1 MKNIIKQMTLKR
13 KIFSLIAI
21 AVFFIISF
29 QTVSYLSIQ
38 NVIENRA
45 KDYSQSTIF
54 QTKTAVEQT
63 LDRVE
68 NRTQKFAYNTYLI
81 DFLKADTIEEKIE
94 VHPYVENVINNLLEN
109 NTEFRAAALVKENNW
124 RNFYGDLDYFVYQK
138 VVNDL
143 GEEFNNLTR
152 GQFEIIEHKGEIIH
166 FYLYPIFDLHSS
178 SNKNNKLGT
187 AIIRIDSSNINKSI
201 RDISANQYTTFFI
214 ADEND
219 RFITSSLK
227 SNLIDN
233 SKAFE
238 NYNQNSEYI
247 VQNERINFAN
257 WRIYG
262 FTSRNKVAEDL
273 KQFPLMIIFS
283 SLTFVILLLGIGFV
297 LNKNITK
304 PVISIAKSMDLIGEN
319 NDNQRI
325 NLDING
331 ELGIIVEDANK
342 MLDKIENFKK
352 HEIEM
357 QTQIYETKI
366 SRHKAELS
374 ALQSQIN
381 PHFLYNT
388 LECIRSIGAVY
399 ESQEI
404 MDISIA
410 MADIFRYSIKS
421 NRFVKV
427 KEEIEIIESYLKI
440 MKLRFPKRINYEID
454 IKNQIKNKKIIKML
468 LQPIVENAFYH
479 GLESK
484 TDGGKILIKAEIKD
498 EDIIFLISDNGKGIK
513 EEKLNLL
520 NNSLNRVLKIEI
532 EDFKKHGIGILNIN
546 KRIKL
551 NYGEEYGLKL
561 DSKIDQG
568 TEVEIIIPVEK

>member
-1 MKNIIKQMTLKR
+1 
-13 KIFSLIAI
+13 
-21 AVFFIISF
+21 
-29 QTVSYLSIQ
+29 
-38 NVIENRA
+38 VIENRA

>member
-1 MKNIIKQMTLKR
+1 VKNIIKQMTLKR

-238 NYNQNSEYI
+238 NYNRNSEYI
-247 VQNERINFAN
+247 VQNERIKFAN

-283 SLTFVILLLGIGFV
+283 SLTFVILLLGIGFI
-297 LNKNITK
+297 LNQNITK
-304 PVISIAKSMDLIGEN
+304 PVIKIAKSMDLIGEN
-319 NDNQRI
+319 KANQRI

-331 ELGIIVEDANK
+331 ELGIIVEDANN
-342 MLDKIENFKK
+342 MLKKIENLKK

-388 LECIRSIGAVY
+388 LECMRSIGAVY

-404 MDISIA
+404 MNISTA

-427 KEEIEIIESYLKI
+427 KEEIEIIESYLRI
-440 MKLRFPKRINYEID
+440 MKLRFPERIDYEID
-454 IKNQIKNKKIIKML
+454 IKKQIKNKKIIKML

-484 TDGGKILIKAEIKD
+484 TDGGKIVIKAEIKD
-498 EDIIFLISDNGKGIK
+498 KNIIFLISDNGKGIK

-520 NNSLNRVLKIEI
+520 NDSLNRVLKIEI

>member
-1 MKNIIKQMTLKR
+1 
-13 KIFSLIAI
+13 
-21 AVFFIISF
+21 
-29 QTVSYLSIQ
+29 
-38 NVIENRA
+38 
-45 KDYSQSTIF
+45 
-54 QTKTAVEQT
+54 
-63 LDRVE
+63 
-68 NRTQKFAYNTYLI
+68 
-81 DFLKADTIEEKIE
+81 
-94 VHPYVENVINNLLEN
+94 
-109 NTEFRAAALVKENNW
+109 
-124 RNFYGDLDYFVYQK
+124 
-138 VVNDL
+138 
-143 GEEFNNLTR
+143 
-152 GQFEIIEHKGEIIH
+152 
-166 FYLYPIFDLHSS
+166 
-178 SNKNNKLGT
+178 
-187 AIIRIDSSNINKSI
+187 
-201 RDISANQYTTFFI
+201 
-214 ADEND
+214 
-219 RFITSSLK
+219 
-227 SNLIDN
+227 
-233 SKAFE
+233 
-238 NYNQNSEYI
+238 
-247 VQNERINFAN
+247 
-257 WRIYG
+257 
-262 FTSRNKVAEDL
+262 
-273 KQFPLMIIFS
+273 
-283 SLTFVILLLGIGFV
+283 
-297 LNKNITK
+297 
-304 PVISIAKSMDLIGEN
+304 
-319 NDNQRI
+319 
-325 NLDING
+325 
-331 ELGIIVEDANK
+331 
-342 MLDKIENFKK
+342 
-352 HEIEM
+352 M

>member
-1 MKNIIKQMTLKR
+1 VKNIIKQMTLKR
-13 KIFSLIAI
+13 KIFSLIAV

-54 QTKTAVEQT
+54 QTKTTVEQT
-63 LDRVE
+63 LDKVE

-81 DFLKADTIEEKIE
+81 DFLKADTIEEKIK

-124 RNFYGDLDYFVYQK
+124 RNFYGDLDYFIYQK

-143 GEEFNNLTR
+143 GEKFNNLTR

>member
-1 MKNIIKQMTLKR
+1 VKNIIKQMTLKR
-13 KIFSLIAI
+13 KIFSLIAV

-38 NVIENRA
+38 NLIESRA
-45 KDYSQSTIF
+45 KDHSQSTIL
-54 QTKTAVEQT
+54 QTKTDVEQT
-63 LDRVE
+63 LDRVK
-68 NRTQKFAYNTYLI
+68 NMTQKFAYNTYLI
-81 DFLKADTIEEKIE
+81 DFLKAATIEEKIE

>member
-238 NYNQNSEYI
+238 NYNRNSEYI
-247 VQNERINFAN
+247 VQNERIKFAN

-283 SLTFVILLLGIGFV
+283 SLTFVILLLGIGFI
-297 LNKNITK
+297 LNQNITK
-304 PVISIAKSMDLIGEN
+304 PVIKIAKSMDLIGEN
-319 NDNQRI
+319 KANQRI

-331 ELGIIVEDANK
+331 ELGIIVEDANN
-342 MLDKIENFKK
+342 MLKKIENLKK

-388 LECIRSIGAVY
+388 LECMRSIGAVY

-404 MDISIA
+404 MNISTA

-427 KEEIEIIESYLKI
+427 KEEIEIIESYLRI
-440 MKLRFPKRINYEID
+440 MKLRFPERIDYEID
-454 IKNQIKNKKIIKML
+454 IKKQIKNKKIIKML

-484 TDGGKILIKAEIKD
+484 TDGGKIVIKAEIKD
-498 EDIIFLISDNGKGIK
+498 KNIIFLISDNGKGIK

-520 NNSLNRVLKIEI
+520 NDSLNRVLKIEI

>member
-238 NYNQNSEYI
+238 NYNRNSEYI
-247 VQNERINFAN
+247 VQNERIKFAN

-283 SLTFVILLLGIGFV
+283 SLTFVILLLGIGFI
-297 LNKNITK
+297 LNQNITK
-304 PVISIAKSMDLIGEN
+304 PVIKIAKSMDLIGEN
-319 NDNQRI
+319 KANQRI

-331 ELGIIVEDANK
+331 ELGIIVEDANN
-342 MLDKIENFKK
+342 MLKKIENLKK

-404 MDISIA
+404 MNISTA

-427 KEEIEIIESYLKI
+427 KEEIEIIESYLRI
-440 MKLRFPKRINYEID
+440 MKLRFPERIDYEID
-454 IKNQIKNKKIIKML
+454 IKKQIKNKKIIKML

-484 TDGGKILIKAEIKD
+484 TDGGKIVIKAEIKD
-498 EDIIFLISDNGKGIK
+498 KNIIFLISDNGKGIK

-520 NNSLNRVLKIEI
+520 NDSLNRVLKIEI

>member
-13 KIFSLIAI
+13 KIFSLIAV

-54 QTKTAVEQT
+54 QTKTTVEQT
-63 LDRVE
+63 LDKVE

-81 DFLKADTIEEKIE
+81 DFLKADTIEEKIK

-124 RNFYGDLDYFVYQK
+124 RNFYGDLDYFIYQK

-143 GEEFNNLTR
+143 GEKFNNLTR

>member
-1 MKNIIKQMTLKR
+1 VKNIIKQMTLKR

>member
-1 MKNIIKQMTLKR
+1 VKNIIKQMTLKR

-484 TDGGKILIKAEIKD
+484 TDGGKIVIKAEIKD
-498 EDIIFLISDNGKGIK
+498 KNIIFLISDNGKGIK

-520 NNSLNRVLKIEI
+520 NDSLNRVLKIEI

>member
-21 AVFFIISF
+21 AVFFFISF

>member
-13 KIFSLIAI
+13 KIFSLIAV

-54 QTKTAVEQT
+54 QTKTTVEQT
-63 LDRVE
+63 LDKVE

-81 DFLKADTIEEKIE
+81 DFLKADTIEEKIK

-124 RNFYGDLDYFVYQK
+124 RNFYGDLDYFIYQK

-143 GEEFNNLTR
+143 GEKFNNLTR

-178 SNKNNKLGT
+178 SNENNKLGT
-187 AIIRIDSSNINKSI
+187 AVIRIDSNNINKSI
-201 RDISANQYTTFFI
+201 RDSSANQYTTFFI

-238 NYNQNSEYI
+238 NYNRNSEYI

-388 LECIRSIGAVY
+388 LECMRSIGAVY

-404 MDISIA
+404 MNISTA

-421 NRFVKV
+421 NRFVL
-427 KEEIEIIESYLKI
+427 S
-440 MKLRFPKRINYEID
+440 
-454 IKNQIKNKKIIKML
+454 
-468 LQPIVENAFYH
+468 
-479 GLESK
+479 
-484 TDGGKILIKAEIKD
+484 LIHI
-498 EDIIFLISDNGKGIK
+498 
-513 EEKLNLL
+513 
-520 NNSLNRVLKIEI
+520 
-532 EDFKKHGIGILNIN
+532 
-546 KRIKL
+546 
-551 NYGEEYGLKL
+551 
-561 DSKIDQG
+561 
-568 TEVEIIIPVEK
+568 

>member
-1 MKNIIKQMTLKR
+1 VKNIIKQMTLKR
-13 KIFSLIAI
+13 KIFSLIAV

-63 LDRVE
+63 LDKVE

-81 DFLKADTIEEKIE
+81 DFLKADTIEEKIK

-124 RNFYGDLDYFVYQK
+124 RNFYGDLDYFIYQK

-143 GEEFNNLTR
+143 GEKFNNLTR

-178 SNKNNKLGT
+178 SNENNKLGT
-187 AIIRIDSSNINKSI
+187 AVIRIDSNNINKSI
-201 RDISANQYTTFFI
+201 RDSSANQYTTFFI

-238 NYNQNSEYI
+238 NYNRNSEYI
-247 VQNERINFAN
+247 VQNERIKFAN

-283 SLTFVILLLGIGFV
+283 SLTFVILLLGIGFI
-297 LNKNITK
+297 LNQNITK
-304 PVISIAKSMDLIGEN
+304 PVIKIAKSMDLIGEN
-319 NDNQRI
+319 KANQRI

-331 ELGIIVEDANK
+331 ELGIIVEDANN
-342 MLDKIENFKK
+342 MLKKIENLKK

-388 LECIRSIGAVY
+388 LECMRSIGAVY

-404 MDISIA
+404 MNISTA

-427 KEEIEIIESYLKI
+427 KEEIEIIESYLRI
-440 MKLRFPKRINYEID
+440 MKLRFPERIDYEID
-454 IKNQIKNKKIIKML
+454 IKKQIKNKKIIKML

-484 TDGGKILIKAEIKD
+484 TDGGKIVIKAEIKD
-498 EDIIFLISDNGKGIK
+498 KNIIFLISDNGKGIK

>member
-1 MKNIIKQMTLKR
+1 M
-13 KIFSLIAI
+13 
-21 AVFFIISF
+21 
-29 QTVSYLSIQ
+29 SIQ
-38 NVIENRA
+38 NVIENRT

-227 SNLIDN
+227 GNLIDN

-319 NDNQRI
+319 NDNERI

-366 SRHKAELS
+366 SRHKAEIS